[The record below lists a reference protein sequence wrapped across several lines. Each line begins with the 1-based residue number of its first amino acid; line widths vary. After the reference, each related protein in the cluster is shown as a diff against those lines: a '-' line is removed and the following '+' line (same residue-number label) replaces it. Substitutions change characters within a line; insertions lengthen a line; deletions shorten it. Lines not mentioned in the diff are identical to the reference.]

1 LPVIIL
7 IRIKLKKKIKNF
19 LRGNYLMKKVTVL
32 LFVFALVVMAVL
44 PMSAAA
50 QELKG
55 KVKIDGSSTVY
66 PITQAMAEEFS
77 YEYPRVRVTVGV
89 SGTGG
94 GFEKFTVGETA
105 INDASR
111 QIKESEAAKAKE
123 NGIEYT
129 RFVVGSDGI
138 TVVVNPENDWVSDI
152 TVEEL
157 HQIWKPDSKV
167 QKWSDVRS
175 EWPDEEIDLY
185 GPGADSG
192 TFDYFTEAI
201 VGKEGASR
209 SDYTA
214 SEDDNVL
221 VRGVTGNK
229 YALGY
234 FGYAYFE
241 ENQDKLKALAVNGV
255 EPSVKTIS
263 NGNYTPLARPLFIY
277 VNNEAAKRDEVKA
290 FLNFYFK
297 NAQELVPQTGYVA
310 LESYEKALNKLNE
323 ITR

>member
-1 LPVIIL
+1 M
-7 IRIKLKKKIKNF
+7 KKITALF
-19 LRGNYLMKKVTVL
+19 FILVL
-32 LFVFALVVMAVL
+32 AVMAVL

-50 QELKG
+50 QELEG
-55 KVKIDGSSTVY
+55 TVKIDGSSTVY

-94 GFEKFTVGETA
+94 GFEKFTIGETA

-111 QIKESEAAKAKE
+111 EITKSEAAKAE
-123 NGIEYT
+123 ANGIEYT
-129 RFVVGSDGI
+129 KFVVGSDGI
-138 TVVVNPENDWVSDI
+138 TVAVNPENDWVNNI

-157 HQIWKPDSKV
+157 HQIWKPDSSV
-167 QKWSDVRS
+167 QMWSDVRA

-201 VGKEGASR
+201 VGEEGASR

-221 VRGVTGNK
+221 VRGVAGNK
-229 YALGY
+229 YAMGY
-234 FGYAYFE
+234 FGYAYYE
-241 ENQDKLKALAVNGV
+241 ENQDKLKALSVNGV
-255 EPSVKTIS
+255 MPSVKTIS
-263 NGNYTPLARPLFIY
+263 NGNYTPLSRPLFIY
-277 VNNEAAKRDEVKA
+277 VNNAAAKREEVEA
-290 FLNFYFK
+290 FLKFYFN
-297 NAQELVPQTGYVA
+297 NAQEIVPQTGYVP
-310 LESYEKALNKLNE
+310 LESYEKALNKLAE
-323 ITR
+323 ITN